1 MGRRAYYLPEP
12 PVMGCAP
19 MTTPETPGTPYVMAL
34 QVYTD
39 RRLALGVGGDAST
52 WGRSMLARFLTE
64 LLVTRLDVSHVVLD
78 KDTPLQ
84 DTTEI
89 SAFITELEAR

>member
-1 MGRRAYYLPEP
+1 MGRRAYDTPEP
-12 PVMGCAP
+12 PNMVCAP
-19 MTTPETPGTPYVMAL
+19 RTTPETPGTPYVMAL

-39 RRLALGVGGDAST
+39 RRLALGVHGDAST
-52 WGRSMLARFLTE
+52 WGRSMLTRFLTE
-64 LLVTRLDVSHVVLD
+64 LLVTRPDVSHVVLD

>member
-39 RRLALGVGGDAST
+39 RRLALGGGDAST